1 LVEIKLQLKKAPK
14 VPVFAEALSPKA
26 FAGKSSGEIEELPLL
41 EGGRSAKLGEFFDV
55 KVQGE
60 PAADSSQCDV
70 TLKGDLSK
78 FRYVGKGMDGGKLV
92 VEGNVGFYLGEE
104 MAGGSITVKGNA
116 ASWTGSMMAGGQIEV
131 FGNTGDYLA
140 APYRGVQEGMLN
152 GSIIV
157 HGNTGTHAGLWMRG
171 GVISVDG
178 NAGQFLGHRMQ
189 DGVILVKGNCG
200 PRVGAAMK
208 GGRIIVQGEVAEI
221 LPSFTYTEIKDK
233 AKVGAEKI
241 PASFYVYTGDSLEG
255 GSGKLFVSR
264 CRNRRL
270 NPEGEVFPEGVSV
283 NQLTVPLVEKL
294 INEAERLGVQ
304 VTKHSSG
311 AVVVDVGLKAK
322 GSEEAGKIV
331 TLICLGNLAEI
342 SIGREKYGEDLEL
355 PTLYETTTGHPA
367 VATLGAQ
374 FAGWAIKTEDYFAMG
389 SGPARALSLQPKKL
403 YQKLCYKDEA
413 KVAVIL
419 LEADS
424 LPTESAL
431 KLMAETCNVPLEGLY
446 VLIAST
452 SSLVGSVQIAGRVVE
467 TGIHKLTELGFNPNK
482 ILKGKGSAPI
492 APVHPKSEVAMGIT
506 NDMILYGG
514 DVYYEVAC
522 KTDDEIINII
532 DEAPSIASRDYGKP
546 FYETF
551 KEAGGDFYKI
561 DPGLFAPAKITL
573 HNVKTGNTFTAGK
586 ISAPILKRSLA
597 LLKTP

>member
-1 LVEIKLQLKKAPK
+1 MAEIKLQLKKAPK
-14 VPVFAEALSPKA
+14 VPVFADALSPKT
-26 FAGKSSGEIEELPLL
+26 FAGKSSREIEDLLLL
-41 EGGRSAKLGEFFDV
+41 EGSRPVKLGEFFDV

-60 PAADSSQCDV
+60 TAASSSQCDV
-70 TLKGDLSK
+70 TVEGDLSR

-104 MAGGSITVKGNA
+104 MSGGSITVKGNA
-116 ASWTGSMMAGGQIEV
+116 ASWTGSMMADGQIEI

-157 HGNTGTHAGLWMRG
+157 HGNTGAHAGLWMRG

-178 NAGQFLGHRMQ
+178 NAGQFLGHRMR

-200 PRVGAAMK
+200 PRLGAAMK

-221 LPSFTYTEIKDK
+221 LPTFTYTEVKGK
-233 AKVGAEKI
+233 AKVGTEKI
-241 PASFYVYTGDSLEG
+241 SASFYVYAGDSLEG
-255 GSGKLFVSR
+255 GSGKIFVSR

-270 NPEGEVFPEGVSV
+270 NPEEEVFPEGVSV

-294 INEAERLGVQ
+294 VNQAESLGVQ
-304 VTKHSSG
+304 ATKHSSG

-342 SIGREKYGEDLEL
+342 SVGKEKYDDLEL

-367 VATLGAQ
+367 LATLGAQ

-424 LPTESAL
+424 PPTDSAL
-431 KLMAETCNVPLEGLY
+431 NLMAETCNVPLEGLY

-522 KTDDEIINII
+522 KTDDEILNIL
-532 DEAPSIASRDYGKP
+532 DEAPSIASKDYGKP
-546 FYETF
+546 FYEIF